1 MASAIIHIAVAK
13 KVNDIINRNKKDLY
27 LGAIA
32 PDAAK
37 IIGIDRN
44 ITHFIKE
51 DNVDTPNIAY
61 FKQLYLDKIKS
72 DYDLGYYIHLLT
84 DELWFSEFL
93 PNFVLD
99 DETIIDPSG
108 EKVSLVGIT
117 IGDIIYNDYTNLNA
131 KIIDYYNLDLKL
143 FYEEFEY
150 PSPTIKEVP
159 ECAFPQ
165 VIDKMG
171 LIIANSTKYN
181 YILKLDKI
189 THFVE
194 YATVYVLEKLTE
206 DNLI

>member
-13 KVNDIINRNKKDLY
+13 KVNDVINKNKKDLY
-27 LGAIA
+27 LGSIA

-51 DNVDTPNIAY
+51 SNNCSPDIAY
-61 FKQLYLDKIKS
+61 FKQLYLNKIKN

-84 DELWFSEFL
+84 DELWFNEFL

-99 DETIIDPSG
+99 DETILDSFG

-117 IGDIIYNDYTNLNA
+117 IGDIIYNDYTNLNV

-150 PSPTIKEVP
+150 PNPTIKEVP
-159 ECAFPQ
+159 KSAFSQ
-165 VIDKMG
+165 LIDKIG
-171 LIIANSTKYN
+171 IILTNSTKYN

-189 THFVE
+189 THFIE
-194 YATVYVLEKLTE
+194 YATVYVLEKLRD

>member
-1 MASAIIHIAVAK
+1 MICQIIFILVKNSLVGRIFFYGICYNTYCCCKK

-32 PDAAK
+32 PDAAKK

-61 FKQLYLDKIKS
+61 FKQLYFDKIKS

-143 FYEEFEY
+143 FM
-150 PSPTIKEVP
+150 KN
-159 ECAFPQ
+159 
-165 VIDKMG
+165 
-171 LIIANSTKYN
+171 LN
-181 YILKLDKI
+181 ILVQL
-189 THFVE
+189 
-194 YATVYVLEKLTE
+194 
-206 DNLI
+206 